1 MNEVK
6 EKDFSIEQAYS
17 ILMPWWGDYRQDF
30 PIGSKTETCAQGY
43 LGKVYL
49 FPINEITVHSSTEN
63 IQEFLNS
70 RYQTI
75 LAASYS
81 AGISVATVIKGG
93 KGRIKVFLGFLADDS
108 ANQKPEYFQSLLNGI
123 LPGEK
128 IKYDEKCTIPELIY
142 ELPNGGVVT
151 GIPSMQ
157 NRDKDQYFNFSSV
170 IRSMYGREYVL
181 IVAANPV
188 SRPIMQDRLLA
199 LLNFRD
205 KCHEL
210 AKSTV
215 GVEKGTGTSISENE
229 QITNGISI
237 TNGHTIGGSGALI
250 GAAIGTAIN
259 PGIGTII
266 GGMVGSSVNYSYNW
280 SEITSESSTKGTS
293 ETLLKNESQS
303 FSREIQNGLAMELE
317 KITDYFIER
326 MMQGFN
332 AGFWETTVTF
342 AAQDQISCDILGGSF
357 IGELSKPSE
366 KLYPA
371 RLYVA
376 KIDKDK
382 LLFLPKTDTN
392 NPIFPKSLCSYITSQ
407 ELAQLS
413 APPSESL
420 PGYEIKRMP
429 ALALT
434 DTASTG
440 EIILGPIADYGSP
453 IDGSLMSL
461 SKNDLN
467 KHLFVC
473 GLTGSGKTTTVKHI
487 LKSITKKTN
496 PVPFLVL
503 ESAKRDYRQLL
514 ADKVFRGLLADEVSQ
529 ELPADE
535 TLKHELKIFTI
546 GDAMVSPIR
555 FNPFYVQHGVHP
567 LVHIDYL
574 KAIFN
579 ASFSLYGP
587 MPHIVEK
594 CLHNIY
600 LKRNWNLTTGLH
612 PHFVDQ
618 KGYYTEEAYKQNEH
632 YYCFPTLS
640 DLRQEVDNYVK
651 NELEYKGELQDNIRT
666 AIIARIDSLSV
677 GAKGLMFNTYD
688 FYPMQELLKKSTIFE
703 MENLADDDD
712 KAFFVGLVLVLI
724 SEYRQKDNLT
734 VNPGSKIEGL
744 QHFLVIEEAHRLLK
758 NVSTE
763 RTSEMMGNPKGKAV
777 EVFCNVI
784 SEMRSLGQGVA
795 VVEQIPSKISPDVI
809 KNSNTKIVHRIVSK
823 DDQSLL
829 AGSLS
834 ISDVDALY
842 LNRLKTGHALC
853 HKEGMERP
861 VECIIY
867 TDVKTH
873 AFSDEKIN
881 KMMENNNFSL
891 HCIETYELANI
902 LGKEGREIVLQFFN
916 SLCSINGNVIEE
928 LVALLTGKLK
938 KLSLLKNYQESEDK
952 FYIDYTTKSIME
964 FLSKGIYSKRT
975 KFPEGLKKDLA
986 DLIMK
991 GNLSVH
997 KKVMESLKI
1006 FWKEEPHK
1014 YISEIVLNLSIKY
1027 LASDLSNLSQEGVNK
1042 TVEKFFL
1049 LPDRIITKQ
1058 ISSNVV
1064 KKLRGQND

>member
-6 EKDFSIEQAYS
+6 EKGFSIEQAYS
-17 ILMPWWGDYRQDF
+17 ILVPWWGDNRENSS
-30 PIGSKTETCAQGY
+30 IALRTEDSAQRI
-43 LGKVYL
+43 LGKAYL
-49 FPINEITVHSSTEN
+49 FPITEITIGSSTEN

-81 AGISVATVIKGG
+81 AGLNVATIIKGEKG
-93 KGRIKVFLGFLADDS
+93 KIKVFLGFWTGDKD
-108 ANQKPEYFQSLLNGI
+108 NQKPQYFQALLNGI

-128 IKYDEKCTIPELIY
+128 IKFDESCNISSLIDK
-142 ELPNGGVVT
+142 LPNGGVVT
-151 GIPSMQ
+151 GIPSM
-157 NRDKDQYFNFSSV
+157 RTGDKDQYFNFSSV

-181 IVAANPV
+181 IIAASPI
-188 SRPIMQDRLLA
+188 SRPVMQDRLLA
-199 LLNFRD
+199 LLSFRD

-210 AKSTV
+210 AKFTEGKEEGD
-215 GVEKGTGTSISENE
+215 GVSISVNENKIFGTSISKGHSVGA
-229 QITNGISI
+229 TAGFGIPVGPVI
-237 TNGHTIGGSGALI
+237 FGSG
-250 GAAIGTAIN
+250 GT
-259 PGIGTII
+259 
-266 GGMVGSSVNYSYNW
+266 YSYNW
-280 SEITSESSTKGTS
+280 SKVTSESSNKGTS
-293 ETLLKNESQS
+293 ETLLKNESKS

-317 KITDYFIER
+317 EITQSFIER

-332 AGFWETTVTF
+332 TGFWETTVTF

-376 KIDKDK
+376 NIDKDK

-434 DTASTG
+434 DSAPTG

-453 IDGSLMSL
+453 IDSSLMSL
-461 SKNDLN
+461 SKKDLN

-487 LKSITKKTN
+487 LKSITKNNN
-496 PVPFLVL
+496 PIPFLVL

-514 ADKVFRGLLADEVSQ
+514 ADNAFMEKLN
-529 ELPADE
+529 
-535 TLKHELKIFTI
+535 IFTI
-546 GDAMVSPIR
+546 GDSRVSPIR
-555 FNPFYVQHGVHP
+555 FNPFYVQYGVHP

-600 LKRNWNLTTGLH
+600 LKRNWDLTTGYH

-618 KGYYTEEAYKQNEH
+618 NGYYTEEAYKQHEH
-632 YYCFPTLS
+632 YYYFPTLS

-651 NELEYKGELQDNIRT
+651 NKLEYKGELQDNIRT

-688 FYPMQELLKKSTIFE
+688 FYPMQELLNKSTIFE

-724 SEYRQKDNLT
+724 SEYRQKDNPA
-734 VNPGSKIEGL
+734 VNPGSKNEGL

-795 VVEQIPSKISPDVI
+795 VVEQIPTKISPDVI

-823 DDQSLL
+823 DDQSIL

-834 ISDVDALY
+834 ISDEDTLY

-861 VECIIY
+861 VECKIH
-867 TDVKTH
+867 TDVKTY
-873 AFSDEKIN
+873 AISDDTIKRI
-881 KMMENNNFSL
+881 MESNNFSL
-891 HCIETYELANI
+891 HCLEAYELTNI

-916 SLCSINGNVIEE
+916 SLCSLNSNTIEG
-928 LVALLTGKLK
+928 LATLLIAKLK
-938 KLSLLKNYQESEDK
+938 KLSLLKNCQELK
-952 FYIDYTTKSIME
+952 NNIYIDYTVKSLME
-964 FLSKGIYSKRT
+964 ILSKGIYSKRAN
-975 KFPEGLKKDLA
+975 FPEGLKENLV
-986 DLIMK
+986 DLITK
-991 GNLSVH
+991 DNLSVH
-997 KKVMESLKI
+997 KKVMESFKI
-1006 FWKEEPHK
+1006 FWEEEPQK

-1027 LASDLSNLSQEGVNK
+1027 LASDLSGLSQEKVNK
-1042 TVEKFFL
+1042 MVEKFFL
-1049 LPDRIITKQ
+1049 LLDRVITKQ

-1064 KKLRGQND
+1064 EKLGGQND